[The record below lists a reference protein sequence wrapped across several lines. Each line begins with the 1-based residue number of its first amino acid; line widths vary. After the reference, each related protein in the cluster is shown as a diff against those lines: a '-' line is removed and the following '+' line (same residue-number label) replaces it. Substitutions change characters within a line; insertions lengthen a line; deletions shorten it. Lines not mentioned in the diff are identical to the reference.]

1 MTTGRRGGAA
11 RPPYRDLTPRVRR
24 RLLALCLLRAFGS
37 TTVLLGV
44 YYLVPLDRDGG
55 VAVGVGLIVGLIV
68 FVVVVTVQ
76 VWEITRADYP
86 RLRAVEAI
94 ASAIPLFLVV
104 FASAYFVMG
113 TARPGNFSEDM
124 DRTGALYFT
133 VTVFSTVG
141 FGDITPESQ
150 PARIVTMI
158 QMLADLAIIGVVARV
173 LVGAVGVGVRR
184 RATTAQESDTETGP

>member
-1 MTTGRRGGAA
+1 MTTGRRDGAA
-11 RPPYRDLTPRVRR
+11 RPPYRALAPRVRR
-24 RLLALCLLRAFGS
+24 RLLALCLLRALGS

-55 VAVGVGLIVGLIV
+55 VAVGLGLIAGLLA

-76 VWEITRADYP
+76 VWQITRADYP

-104 FASAYFVMG
+104 FAGAYYVLG
-113 TARPGNFSEDM
+113 TGGSGIFSEDL
-124 DRTGALYFT
+124 DRTDALYFT

-141 FGDITPESQ
+141 FGDITPVSQ

-173 LVGAVGVGVRR
+173 LVGAVGLGVRR
-184 RATTAQESDTETGP
+184 RTATAQEPDTETGP